1 MAGHAGPLTLVP
13 TGNILPS
20 GVAGQ
25 IHEGEAP
32 MHEIELDHDRR
43 NDPAL
48 KHYLRSIG
56 RHPLLSREEEV
67 ELARRV
73 RGGDQEALDRLIN
86 GNLRF
91 VVSVAKKFLGRGLGI
106 MDLIAEG
113 NVGLITAARRFD
125 ERRDFR
131 FVTYAVWWIR
141 QTIQAA
147 LQEQTRTVRLP
158 ANRDREALQINRQE
172 RRLQQQRL
180 GSVGDDELAEILAM
194 DPANVARI
202 RAASRPNVVLDV
214 TARDDRPTLAE
225 TLTDEDHED
234 ENERLERE
242 ALEAA
247 LAEALDLLDERERHI
262 IVRYYGLG
270 DVTRASLEDIGIALR
285 LSRERVRQ
293 LRNRAFRRIREGAR
307 GAVLAEFLG

>member
-1 MAGHAGPLTLVP
+1 MYEV
-13 TGNILPS
+13 
-20 GVAGQ
+20 
-25 IHEGEAP
+25 
-32 MHEIELDHDRR
+32 ELDNDRR

-48 KHYLRSIG
+48 KHYLHSIG
-56 RHPLLSREEEV
+56 RHPLLSREEEA

-73 RGGDQEALDRLIN
+73 RAGDLEALDRLIN

-125 ERRDFR
+125 ERREFR

-158 ANRDREALQINRQE
+158 ANRAREAVQINRQE
-172 RRLQQQRL
+172 RRLEQQRL
-180 GSVGDDELAEILAM
+180 GGVADDELAEAMAM

-202 RAASRPNVVLDV
+202 RAASRPNVVLDL
-214 TARDDRPTLAE
+214 TARDDRPNLAE
-225 TLTDEDHED
+225 TLADGDREGEA
-234 ENERLERE
+234 ERLERE

-247 LAEALDLLDERERHI
+247 LAQALDLLDERERHI

-270 DVTRASLEDIGIALR
+270 DGGQASLEDIGTALR

-293 LRNRAFRRIREGAR
+293 LRNRAFTRIREGAR

>member
-1 MAGHAGPLTLVP
+1 MYET
-13 TGNILPS
+13 
-20 GVAGQ
+20 
-25 IHEGEAP
+25 
-32 MHEIELDHDRR
+32 ELNHDRR

-73 RGGDQEALDRLIN
+73 RAGDQEALDRLIN

-125 ERRDFR
+125 ERREFR

-158 ANRDREALQINRQE
+158 ANRAREAVQINRQE
-172 RRLQQQRL
+172 RRLEQQRL
-180 GSVGDDELAEILAM
+180 GGVADDELAEVMGM

-202 RAASRPNVVLDV
+202 RAASRPNVVLDLTV
-214 TARDDRPTLAE
+214 RDDRPTLAE
-225 TLTDEDHED
+225 TLTDEDRED
-234 ENERLERE
+234 EAARLERE

-247 LAEALDLLDERERHI
+247 LAWALDLLDERERHI

-270 DVTRASLEDIGIALR
+270 DGARASLEDIGSALR

>member
-1 MAGHAGPLTLVP
+1 MYET
-13 TGNILPS
+13 
-20 GVAGQ
+20 
-25 IHEGEAP
+25 
-32 MHEIELDHDRR
+32 ELNHDRR

-73 RGGDQEALDRLIN
+73 RDGEQEALDRLIN

-125 ERRDFR
+125 ERREFR

-158 ANRDREALQINRQE
+158 ANRAREALQINRQE
-172 RRLQQQRL
+172 RLLEQQRL
-180 GSVGDDELAEILAM
+180 GGVADDELAEIMAM

-225 TLTDEDHED
+225 TLTDEDHEGED
-234 ENERLERE
+234 ERLERE
-242 ALEAA
+242 ALETA
-247 LAEALDLLDERERHI
+247 LAGALDLLDARERHI
-262 IVRYYGLG
+262 IVCYYGLG
-270 DVTRASLEDIGIALR
+270 DGTRASLEDIGTALR

-293 LRNRAFRRIREGAR
+293 LRNRAFLRIRDGAR
-307 GAVLAEFLG
+307 GAVLAEFLA